1 MRHGDKINNLGRKT
15 AHRQALMANMAVS
28 LIEHK
33 RIFTTLAKAKAL
45 RTYVEP
51 LITKSKTDSQ
61 HNRRTVY
68 AYLQNKEAIGIL
80 FKDVASKVG
89 ERKGGYTRIIKMGN
103 RQGDAAEMAMIE
115 LVDFN
120 EVYTGGKSSGEA
132 KKAKTTRR
140 SRTTKKA
147 KTSEG
152 VSEETKSE

>member
-132 KKAKTTRR
+132 KKTKTTRR

-152 VSEETKSE
+152 GSEETKSE

>member
-152 VSEETKSE
+152 GSEETKSE

>member
-15 AHRQALMANMAVS
+15 AHRQALMANLAIS

-33 RIFTTLAKAKAL
+33 RIFTTLAKARAL

-68 AYLQNKEAIGIL
+68 AYLQNKDAIGTL
-80 FKDVASKVG
+80 FKDIASKVG
-89 ERKGGYTRIIKMGN
+89 DRKGGYTRIIKTGN
-103 RQGDAAEMAMIE
+103 RIGDAAEMAMIE

-120 EVYTGGKSSGEA
+120 EIYTNGKSAGA
-132 KKAKTTRR
+132 DKKAKTTRR
-140 SRTTKKA
+140 SRAKKTSA
-147 KTSEG
+147 KTEG
-152 VSEETKSE
+152 GDSAAAE

>member
-15 AHRQALMANMAVS
+15 AHRQALMANLAIS

-33 RIFTTLAKAKAL
+33 RIFTTLAKARAL

-68 AYLQNKEAIGIL
+68 AYLQNKDAIGTL
-80 FKDVASKVG
+80 FKDIASKVG
-89 ERKGGYTRIIKMGN
+89 DRKGGYTRIIKTGN
-103 RQGDAAEMAMIE
+103 RIGDAAEMAMIE

-120 EVYTGGKSSGEA
+120 EIYTNGKSAGAE

-140 SRTTKKA
+140 SRAKKTSA
-147 KTSEG
+147 KTEAGDSAAAE
-152 VSEETKSE
+152 